1 MASFGLDL
9 QNADFKM
16 LAEACGA
23 RGHRPTSE
31 ASLEELLAYC
41 LAEHAVHVVDVAID
55 YSSSQELQVNGGTD
69 RGVVFVLLSI
79 AKADVSSVHAI
90 LSYWG
95 VCAGDQFEGAPGR
108 DAEVAGGVLAQR
120 RGEQDS

>member
-1 MASFGLDL
+1 MANFGLDL

-31 ASLEELLAYC
+31 ASLEQLLAYC
-41 LAEHAVHVVDVAID
+41 LAEHAVHVLDVAID
-55 YSSSQELQVNGGTD
+55 YSSSQEIQVTGGTG
-69 RGVVFVLLSI
+69 RGVVLVLLSI
-79 AKADVSSVHAI
+79 AKADVSRVHAF
-90 LSYWG
+90 LSYWDL
-95 VCAGDQFEGAPGR
+95 CAGAQFEGAPGG

-120 RGEQDS
+120 RGEQHP